1 MCTYVVTLASMDLQN
16 VNKLSS
22 LSLVTSLYVNAKLY
36 MHLQILIQTQQL
48 FKYIVSVQYTRYL
61 NNSELILKGYWGHEC
76 KPTLVRVHPTER
88 VGLPYAWKTF
98 FSCCKSV

>member
-22 LSLVTSLYVNAKLY
+22 LSLVTSLYVNVKLY

-61 NNSELILKGYWGHEC
+61 NNSELVLKGY
-76 KPTLVRVHPTER
+76 
-88 VGLPYAWKTF
+88 
-98 FSCCKSV
+98 